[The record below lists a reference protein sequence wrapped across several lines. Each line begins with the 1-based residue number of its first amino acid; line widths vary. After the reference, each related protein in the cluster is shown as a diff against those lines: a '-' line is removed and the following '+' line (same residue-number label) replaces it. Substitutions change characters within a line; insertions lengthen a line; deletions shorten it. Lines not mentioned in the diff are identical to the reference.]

1 MKYITKLILENFQS
15 HKYSELV
22 FNGGMNVII
31 GPSDSGKSAIIR
43 ALKWVLYNEPS
54 GDYFIRENENQ
65 CSVTIHTNDG
75 FILKRYRTR
84 SKNGY
89 SLTYP
94 NGEELTFEGIGNSVP
109 NEIVETIGIQKIQ
122 LDSDESASINIGEQL
137 EGPFL
142 LSEKTSTRANAI
154 GRLVGVN
161 ILDDAI
167 KETAK
172 DIKNINSKKK
182 NLEESLDNI
191 NNELESFNYLDQLTS
206 TYKELKDKLNLL
218 EYKNKKLEKL
228 LTLKSNLNSILSN
241 KKNAEAILNNLK
253 NLYRIE
259 TLFEKLSKELIKYYN
274 FEKTHEKLTF
284 YNQKIMVTEKI
295 LNSLIDLSKVDRTY
309 NNLGYKIKSYNEFTL
324 LYAKYNKLKKDKN
337 IYMNLMDSLEH
348 IDQVNNIYND
358 LYLKTNTYLKILQ
371 YNSRLIEIK
380 KKIHYIY
387 QINDRLNKFTE
398 KTNIE
403 EITLRIKLLVDLV
416 SFNNKILKLQKD
428 ITRSSE
434 IIKKL
439 NEDMNTIVYKYKNIL
454 SKYEKCPYCLSDIN
468 KDKIEHI
475 IKYHLGG

>member
-206 TYKELKDKLNLL
+206 TYNELKDKLNLL

-416 SFNNKILKLQKD
+416 SFNNKISKLQKD

>member
-206 TYKELKDKLNLL
+206 TYNELKDKLNLL

>member
-15 HKYSELV
+15 HKYSELL
-22 FNGGMNVII
+22 FNEGMNVII

-167 KETAK
+167 KETVK

-206 TYKELKDKLNLL
+206 TYNELKDKLNLL
-218 EYKNKKLEKL
+218 EHKNKKLEKL

-284 YNQKIMVTEKI
+284 YNEKIMVTEKI

-337 IYMNLMDSLEH
+337 IYMNLMDSLEY
-348 IDQVNNIYND
+348 IDRVNNIYND

-387 QINDRLNKFTE
+387 QINDRLNKFT
-398 KTNIE
+398 KQIKID

-416 SFNNKILKLQKD
+416 SFNNKLLKLQKD

>member
-206 TYKELKDKLNLL
+206 TYNELKDKLNLL

-241 KKNAEAILNNLK
+241 KKNAEAILNNLE

-259 TLFEKLSKELIKYYN
+259 ILFEKLSKELIKYYN

-284 YNQKIMVTEKI
+284 YNEKIMVTEKI

-416 SFNNKILKLQKD
+416 SFSNKILKLQND

>member
-22 FNGGMNVII
+22 FNEGMNVII

-43 ALKWVLYNEPS
+43 ALKWVLYNEPA

-94 NGEELTFEGIGNSVP
+94 NGEELIFEGIGSSVP
-109 NEIVETIGIQKIQ
+109 DEIIDTIGIRKIQ

-167 KETAK
+167 KETVK
-172 DIKNINSKKK
+172 DIKNINSRKK

-191 NNELESFNYLDQLTS
+191 NSELESYIYLDELS
-206 TYKELKDKLNLL
+206 SIYNELKVRVNLL
-218 EYKNKKLEKL
+218 EDKNRKLEKL
-228 LTLKSNLNSILSN
+228 LTLKSNLNFIQSNKENTEVILMKLENIYEIEILSG
-241 KKNAEAILNNLK
+241 
-253 NLYRIE
+253 
-259 TLFEKLSKELIKYYN
+259 KLSKEINKYYN
-274 FEKTHEKLTF
+274 FEKILEKLNV
-284 YNQKIMVTEKI
+284 YEQRIVITEKT
-295 LNSLIDLSKVDRTY
+295 LNLLIDLPQVDKAY
-309 NNLGYKIKSYNEFTL
+309 SSLEYKIKNYNELTI
-324 LYAKYNKLKKDKN
+324 LYDKYNKLKRDKN
-337 IYMNLMDSLEH
+337 NYINIMDSLEH
-348 IDQVNNIYND
+348 IDEVNNIFNE
-358 LYLKTNTYLKILQ
+358 LFFKTSTYIKILQ
-371 YNSRLIEIK
+371 YHSKLIEINK
-380 KKIHYIY
+380 KVHYLN
-387 QINDRLNKFTE
+387 QINARLNEFIGQIKIDEMSF
-398 KTNIE
+398 K
-403 EITLRIKLLVDLV
+403 IKLHIDLV
-416 SFNNKILKLQKD
+416 TFNNKIIKLQKD
-428 ITRSSE
+428 IATLSQ
-434 IIKKL
+434 IIVKF
-439 NEDMNTIVYKYKNIL
+439 NEDKNTIVYKYKKIL
-454 SKYEKCPYCLSDIN
+454 SNYEKCPYCLSDID

>member
-94 NGEELTFEGIGNSVP
+94 NGEELTFEGVGNSVP

-167 KETAK
+167 KETVK

-191 NNELESFNYLDQLTS
+191 NNELESFNYLDQLIS
-206 TYKELKDKLNLL
+206 TYNELKDKLNLL

-284 YNQKIMVTEKI
+284 YNEKIMVTEKI

>member
-65 CSVTIHTNDG
+65 CSVTIYISDG

-167 KETAK
+167 KETVK

-191 NNELESFNYLDQLTS
+191 NNELVNFNYLDQLIS
-206 TYKELKDKLNLL
+206 TYDELKDKLNLL
-218 EYKNKKLEKL
+218 EDKNKKLDKL

-241 KKNAEAILNNLK
+241 KKNAETILNNLK

-259 TLFEKLSKELIKYYN
+259 LLFENLSKELIKYYN
-274 FEKTHEKLTF
+274 FEKTHEKLRF
-284 YNQKIMVTEKI
+284 YNQKITTTEKT
-295 LNSLIDLSKVDRTY
+295 LNSLIELSKVDGIY
-309 NNLGYKIKSYNEFTL
+309 NNLGYKIKNYNEFTL

-337 IYMNLMDSLEH
+337 IYMNLMDSLEY
-348 IDQVNNIYND
+348 IDQVNNIYDD
-358 LYLKTNTYLKILQ
+358 LYLKTNMYLKLLQ
-371 YNSRLIEIK
+371 YHSRLIEIE

-387 QINDRLNKFTE
+387 QINSRLNKFTE
-398 KTNIE
+398 QIKID

-416 SFNNKILKLQKD
+416 SFNNKISKLQKD

-468 KDKIEHI
+468 QDKIEHI